1 MGYGNLEEEEMTTS
15 HNNGG
20 TTDYYAIPPGAKTL
34 NDLIEHKNMS
44 FAQGEIFKAIYAFNE
59 RAGRA
64 TDGSSSK
71 LREANKIL
79 YYAQRIVKQLQPKIR
94 IKLKV
99 KKDVAQD

>member
-1 MGYGNLEEEEMTTS
+1 MTTS

-20 TTDYYAIPPGAKTL
+20 DTDYYRLPPNCKTL
-34 NDLIEHKNMS
+34 MDLIEFKNMS
-44 FAQGEIFKAIYAFNE
+44 FAQGEIFKAVFAFNE
-59 RAGRA
+59 RAARA

-79 YYAQRIVKQLQPKIR
+79 YYAQRMVKQLQPKLK

>member
-1 MGYGNLEEEEMTTS
+1 MTTS

-20 TTDYYAIPPGAKTL
+20 TTDYYNIPPNTKTL
-34 NDLIEHKNMS
+34 MDLIEYKGMT

-59 RAGRA
+59 RAARA

-79 YYAQRIVKQLQPKIR
+79 YYAQRIVKQLQQKIR
-94 IKLKV
+94 VKLKV
-99 KKDVAQD
+99 KKDAAKD

>member
-1 MGYGNLEEEEMTTS
+1 MTTS

-20 TTDYYAIPPGAKTL
+20 TTDYYAIPKGAKTL
-34 NDLIEHKNMS
+34 NDLIEHKGMT
-44 FAQGEIFKAIYAFNE
+44 FAQGEIFKAIFAFNE
-59 RAGRA
+59 RATRA

-79 YYAQRIVKQLQPKIR
+79 YYAQRLVNQYKPKVR

-99 KKDVAQD
+99 QKNEQN